1 MDASPVHLMSVLLQ
15 LLLLF
20 NQNLARRQV
29 HFHELSDGMAD
40 AKSGVDVD
48 DPAYLKAKIKELVG
62 ILRPLMAVTQKR
74 EGGAADA

>member
-1 MDASPVHLMSVLLQ
+1 MPVRYTSCQ
-15 LLLLF
+15 YYCSCYF
-20 NQNLARRQV
+20 FSTKNLARRQV